1 MPYDESAAAL
11 LAEHIALDD
20 AAQALL
26 FTEARSANTFTDE
39 PVSSE
44 QLRAIWELAKFPPTA
59 ANTNPLRVL
68 YVSSPDA
75 RVRLVDLMN
84 EGNKAKTAAA
94 PAVAILAADLDFHE
108 HIPQLFPSRPEL
120 RDVFAADDEAR
131 AAHARV
137 NATLQIGY
145 YLLAVRAAGLA
156 AGPMGG
162 FDAAGV
168 DAEFF
173 SGGRCGRCWSST
185 SASRAR
191 TRGSTAC
198 RVWITSRRCAS
209 SSAGWP
215 PRAPRRM
222 RRRGFPRG
230 LAGIPDRVCASRT
243 GTAAR
248 PTAPAHARCVGQ
260 RCATRG
266 FSHR

>member
-20 AAQALL
+20 AARALL

-173 SGGRCGRCWSST
+173 SGGRWRSLLVVNIGKPGENPWFDRL
-185 SASRAR
+185 
-191 TRGSTAC
+191 
-198 RVWITSRRCAS
+198 
-209 SSAGWP
+209 
-215 PRAPRRM
+215 PRLDYEQAVR
-222 RRRGFPRG
+222 F
-230 LAGIPDRVCASRT
+230 I
-243 GTAAR
+243 
-248 PTAPAHARCVGQ
+248 
-260 RCATRG
+260 
-266 FSHR
+266 